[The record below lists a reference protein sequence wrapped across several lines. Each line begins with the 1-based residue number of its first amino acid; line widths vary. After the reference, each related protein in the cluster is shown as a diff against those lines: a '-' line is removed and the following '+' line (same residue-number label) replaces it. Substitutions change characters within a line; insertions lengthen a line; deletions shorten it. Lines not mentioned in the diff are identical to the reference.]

1 MISENQSRKN
11 TASDT
16 ADELDFTG
24 QVLIAMPGMEDT
36 RFANSVVLMCEHS
49 DQGAMGLIINKSIDG
64 LKLTDLFE
72 QLSISTHQSDAP
84 SALHFG
90 GPVETG
96 RGFVLHSSEYTSG
109 QSHMRVGADFALTVT
124 QDVLEDMAEGRG
136 PQKALTMLG
145 YSGWGPGQLER
156 EIGENGW
163 LVAEAAPDL
172 VFDAPDADKWAHA
185 LKSLGVDAL
194 TLSSAAGHA

>member
-1 MISENQSRKN
+1 MSSEDKSRKE
-11 TASDT
+11 TK
-16 ADELDFTG
+16 DELDFTG
-24 QVLIAMPGMEDT
+24 QVLIAMPGMEDA

-49 DQGAMGLIINKSIDG
+49 EKGAMGLIINKSIDG

-72 QLSISTHQSDAP
+72 QLSISTHQKEAP
-84 SALHFG
+84 AALHFG

-96 RGFVLHSSEYTSG
+96 RGFVLHSPEYQSG
-109 QSHMRVGADFALTVT
+109 LSHMKVGADFALTTT

-172 VFDAPDADKWAHA
+172 VFDAPDGEKWGNA

-194 TLSSAAGHA
+194 TLSASAGRA

>member
-1 MISENQSRKN
+1 MSSKEQGRK
-11 TASDT
+11 DT
-16 ADELDFTG
+16 SDELDFTG
-24 QVLIAMPGMEDT
+24 QVLIAMPGMEDS

-49 DQGAMGLIINKSIDG
+49 DEGAMGLIINKSIDG
-64 LKLTDLFE
+64 LKLSDLFE
-72 QLSISTHQSDAP
+72 QLSISSHQSDAP
-84 SALHFG
+84 DALHFG

-96 RGFVLHSSEYTSG
+96 RGFVLHSPEYRSG
-109 QSHMRVGADFALTVT
+109 LNQKKVSADFALTVT

-194 TLSSAAGHA
+194 SLSSAAGHA

>member
-1 MISENQSRKN
+1 MSSENN
-11 TASDT
+11 TAT
-16 ADELDFTG
+16 ELNFTG
-24 QVLIAMPGMEDT
+24 QVLIAMPGMGDP

-49 DQGAMGLIINKSIDG
+49 KKGAMGLIINKSIDG

-72 QLSISTHQSDAP
+72 QLSISTHKTDAP
-84 SALHFG
+84 TALHFG

-96 RGFVLHSSEYTSG
+96 RGFVLHSPEYKSG
-109 QSHMRVGADFALTVT
+109 LSHMKIGTDYALTTT

-156 EIGENGW
+156 EIGDNGW

-172 VFDAPDADKWAHA
+172 VFDAPDGEKWANA
-185 LKSLGVDAL
+185 LKILGVDAL
-194 TLSSAAGHA
+194 TLSASAGHA

>member
-1 MISENQSRKN
+1 MSSEENSTTTKM
-11 TASDT
+11 
-16 ADELDFTG
+16 DELDFTG
-24 QVLIAMPGMEDT
+24 QVLIAMPGMEDS

-49 DQGAMGLIINKSIDG
+49 EKGAMGLIINKSIDG

-72 QLSISTHQSDAP
+72 QLSISTHQPDAP

-96 RGFVLHSSEYTSG
+96 RGFVLHSPEYKSG
-109 QSHMRVGADFALTVT
+109 LSHMRVGADFALTTT

-172 VFDAPDADKWAHA
+172 VFDDPDGEKWANA

-194 TLSSAAGHA
+194 TLSAAAGRA

>member
-1 MISENQSRKN
+1 MSSEEQGRK
-11 TASDT
+11 DT
-16 ADELDFTG
+16 SDELDFTG
-24 QVLIAMPGMEDT
+24 QVLIAMPGMEDS

-64 LKLTDLFE
+64 LKLSDLFE
-72 QLSISTHQSDAP
+72 QLSISSHQSDAP
-84 SALHFG
+84 STLHFG

-96 RGFVLHSSEYTSG
+96 RGFVLHSPEYRSG
-109 QSHMRVGADFALTVT
+109 LNQKKVSADFALTVT

-194 TLSSAAGHA
+194 SLSSAAGHA

>member
-1 MISENQSRKN
+1 MSSEDQSSKTN
-11 TASDT
+11 VT
-16 ADELDFTG
+16 ELDFTG

-49 DQGAMGLIINKSIDG
+49 EKGAMGLIINKSIDG
-64 LKLTDLFE
+64 LKITDLFE
-72 QLSISTHQSDAP
+72 QLSISTHHAEAP

-96 RGFVLHSSEYTSG
+96 RGFVLHSPEYKSG
-109 QSHMRVGADFALTVT
+109 LSHMRVGTDFALTTT

-156 EIGENGW
+156 EICDNGW
-163 LVAEAAPDL
+163 LIAEAAPDL
-172 VFDAPDADKWAHA
+172 VFDAPDGEKWGNA

-194 TLSSAAGHA
+194 TLSSSAGRA